1 MFVFTHTYIQNV
13 HIACSAAVYP
23 TTNMTVWNDNTSTHY
38 QLEATLV
45 DSGSG
50 EVYCY
55 CYSDIDQYYDTSL
68 VCSIEVT
75 TC

>member
-1 MFVFTHTYIQNV
+1 M
-13 HIACSAAVYP
+13 YP

-38 QLEATLV
+38 QLEATDYQLEATLV

-55 CYSDIDQYYDTSL
+55 CYTYSDVDQYYDTNL